1 MDEKNIEPPEYP
13 KMRYTRNG
21 ERYVDSEEF
30 IRSKTGR
37 RLMERVL
44 KMKINP
50 DEKLDS
56 RD

>member
-30 IRSKTGR
+30 IKSKTGR